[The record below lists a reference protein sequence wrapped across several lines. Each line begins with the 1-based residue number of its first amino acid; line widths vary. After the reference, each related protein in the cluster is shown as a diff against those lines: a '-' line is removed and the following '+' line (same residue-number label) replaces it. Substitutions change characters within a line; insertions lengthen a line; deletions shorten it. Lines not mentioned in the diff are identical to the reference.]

1 MIRVMTPHILR
12 RLALSLLV
20 VVPVLVSAQQTP
32 TAPAAAPD
40 MIDRIFT
47 THEFSPRPSLA
58 PEWFDGGASYL
69 LVEPVAGG
77 SGQVTWC
84 ATTARPAPGATC

>member
-1 MIRVMTPHILR
+1 MTPPILR

-40 MIDRIFT
+40 MIDRIG
-47 THEFSPRPSLA
+47 SISLPA
-58 PEWFDGGASYL
+58 AVASW
-69 LVEPVAGG
+69 A
-77 SGQVTWC
+77 S
-84 ATTARPAPGATC
+84 